1 MHLSSALARALSQLP
16 RYVLYLR
23 SSERHVTHFMCHAS
37 QTQGIGTI
45 RSNQQ
50 GPEYEDDGLSSDD
63 ADGQDGEAS
72 DDDDETDLKS
82 STPDDSNVFTP
93 QSHSSPDLTPT
104 PSPTAASLPPA
115 QQARYFLP
123 SIPKILTRRPV
134 RRTNPPPDTSPSP
147 QAQPTSTSR
156 LSSVA
161 TPTARRKK
169 IPGPW
174 HGHKSGAFELE
185 ADNDIVGIV
194 MLEIHSA
201 TDLPRLRNSELL
213 EPLLYPRLIGFES
226 DAYRVGYGPFR
237 GRLIRQEGFSNA
249 RHTTFA

>member
-1 MHLSSALARALSQLP
+1 
-16 RYVLYLR
+16 
-23 SSERHVTHFMCHAS
+23 MCHAS

-45 RSNQQ
+45 RSNQH